1 MGWREGVRPQV
12 ELWRGRVG
20 LRGVQ
25 GFPLFIIITLLV
37 SEINNYFIN
46 DYYFVFE
53 IDYNKLSECLYTLFS
68 AQTTISLKLSNA
80 ITKISV
86 QGHFKNI

>member
-1 MGWREGVRPQV
+1 MGGWARRGETAG
-12 ELWRGRVG
+12 RGRVG
-20 LRGVQ
+20 SRGVQ

-37 SEINNYFIN
+37 FEKNNYFIN

-53 IDYNKLSECLYTLFS
+53 IDEKKLRECLYTLFS

-86 QGHFKNI
+86 